1 MAVTVEIRTAVKGLD
16 ASRLERFAGNAQR
29 AVGVRGGVAV
39 VVTSNAEMKRMNDW
53 FRGKKK
59 PTDVLSF
66 VADGIRG
73 YAGDISIS
81 AEIAK
86 GNAARLGH
94 TLEEEV
100 KVLVLHGLLHL
111 AGYDHETDKGE
122 MARKEQQLRTKLGLP
137 ATLIERSEP
146 RASRV
151 KAARAK

>member
-1 MAVTVEIRTAVKGLD
+1 MAVTVEIRTAVKGLN
-16 ASRLERFAGNAQR
+16 AGSLERFAGTAQR
-29 AVGVRGGVAV
+29 AVGLRGSVAV
-39 VVTSNAEMKRMNDW
+39 VVTSSAEMKRMNGW
-53 FRGKKK
+53 FRGKNK

-66 VADGIRG
+66 VAQGIRG

-81 AEIAK
+81 ADIAK
-86 GNAARLGH
+86 ENAARLGH
-94 TLEEEV
+94 RVDEEV
-100 KVLVLHGLLHL
+100 KVLVLHGMLHL
-111 AGYDHETDKGE
+111 AGYDHEIDKGE